1 MTKKQYKLMHDL
13 PDLRAGAI
21 FESIK
26 GGRYYQSSGGQRYK
40 AEEVERNRF
49 FFEEIKEQP
58 IRNEVHSIAAAEKE
72 INDHIHSY
80 YFFTSQKI
88 DKEKLPIVKK
98 TIENCINGEDDLKLF
113 RGIEDTIRPFEKA
126 YTKSQLEEAERKIW
140 DAARQPLP
148 YHQFTFRYQTF
159 DDYKKQNP

>member
-1 MTKKQYKLMHDL
+1 MTKKDITNAWAEIRQSNNTIPDEVLDFMKDAAIEKL
-13 PDLRAGAI
+13 PAPA
-21 FESIK
+21 
-26 GGRYYQSSGGQRYK
+26 
-40 AEEVERNRF
+40 
-49 FFEEIKEQP
+49 
-58 IRNEVHSIAAAEKE
+58 RNEVHSIAAAEKE